1 MLKLHKS
8 CDTNHIF
15 MIMSV
20 IRQYNEISHR
30 EQISHKYLQYKKNR
44 YFSDGMRVFMC
55 MKSGLIT

>member
-30 EQISHKYLQYKKNR
+30 EQISHKYLQYKTKKIDI
-44 YFSDGMRVFMC
+44 FLMECVC
-55 MKSGLIT
+55 LCA

>member
-30 EQISHKYLQYKKNR
+30 QQISHKYLQKKEKDI
-44 YFSDGMRVFMC
+44 FLMECVC
-55 MKSGLIT
+55 LCA